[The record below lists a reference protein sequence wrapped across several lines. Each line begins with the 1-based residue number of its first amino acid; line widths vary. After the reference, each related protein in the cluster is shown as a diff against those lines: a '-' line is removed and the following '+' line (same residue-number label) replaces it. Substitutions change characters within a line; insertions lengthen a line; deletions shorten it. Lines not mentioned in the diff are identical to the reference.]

1 MQTLMSL
8 DERNEKIWKMRL
20 EGATL
25 SQIGREFDISS
36 DRVRQICSKK
46 KSRIENAGKKRFL
59 KRELPVRIQNVL
71 IKTFGNE
78 DILFHPKKLAS
89 LGEEVFLTWKNIGR
103 KSVKTL
109 INVLESKGYS
119 VNRNMR
125 MSDMKCQ
132 GYFNIGK
139 TILQKYFDYYR
150 DKSFDDTEYLPVV
163 RLIIEGIAEEMSS
176 AGMLM
181 PYCDEVAGKLKS
193 FNRSLYQN
201 IWIEH
206 AKKYEDPDEEPFDLE
221 QEYQLAKYTFDY
233 IYEHGEHPE

>member
-1 MQTLMSL
+1 MQALMNI
-8 DERNEKIWKMRL
+8 DERNEKIWKMRC

-25 SQIGREFDISS
+25 SRIAREFDISS
-36 DRVRQICSKK
+36 NRVRQICFKK
-46 KSRIENAGKKRFL
+46 KSRIENAGKGPFL

-78 DILFHPKKLAS
+78 DIFFHPEKLAS

-119 VNRNMR
+119 VNRDMR

-150 DKSFDDTEYLPVV
+150 DKSLDDTEYLPVV
-163 RLIIEGIAEEMSS
+163 RLIIEGIAEEMRSF
-176 AGMLM
+176 GLLE
-181 PYCDEVAGKLKS
+181 PNYTEVAEKLKA

-206 AKKYEDPDEEPFDLE
+206 AKEDEDPDEEPFDLE
-221 QEYQLAKYTFDY
+221 QEYELAQYTFDY

>member
-1 MQTLMSL
+1 MQALMTM
-8 DERNEKIWKMRL
+8 DERNEKIWKMRC

-25 SQIGREFDISS
+25 SQIAREFDISS
-36 DRVRQICSKK
+36 NRVRQICFKK
-46 KSRIENAGKKRFL
+46 KSRIENAGKGSFL

-71 IKTFGNE
+71 IRTFGNE
-78 DILFHPKKLAS
+78 DIFCHPEKLAS

-119 VNRNMR
+119 VNRDIR
-125 MSDMKCQ
+125 VPDMKCQ
-132 GYFNIGK
+132 SYFNIGK

-150 DKSFDDTEYLPVV
+150 DKSLHDTEYLPVV

-176 AGMLM
+176 FGLLE
-181 PYCDEVAGKLKS
+181 PNYTEVAGKLKA
-193 FNRSLYQN
+193 FNCSLYQN
-201 IWIEH
+201 RWIEQV
-206 AKKYEDPDEEPFDLE
+206 KEDQDSDDSFDLE
-221 QEYQLAKYTFDY
+221 KEYELAQYTFAY

>member
-1 MQTLMSL
+1 MSL
-8 DERNEKIWKMRL
+8 DERNEKIWKMRC

-36 DRVRQICSKK
+36 NRVRQICSKK

-78 DILFHPKKLAS
+78 DILFHPEKLAS
-89 LGEEVFLTWKNIGR
+89 LGEEVFFTWKNIGR

-109 INVLESKGYS
+109 INVLESNGYS
-119 VNRNMR
+119 VNRKVR
-125 MSDMKCQ
+125 MPDMKCQ
-132 GYFNIGK
+132 GYFNTGK
-139 TILQKYFDYYR
+139 TILQKYFDYYK

-163 RLIIEGIAEEMSS
+163 RIIIEGIAEEMRSF
-176 AGMLM
+176 GLLELN
-181 PYCDEVAGKLKS
+181 YTEVAEQLKA

-201 IWIEH
+201 HWIEQV
-206 AKKYEDPDEEPFDLE
+206 KEDQNPDGPLDLE
-221 QEYQLAKYTFDY
+221 KEYELAQYTFDY